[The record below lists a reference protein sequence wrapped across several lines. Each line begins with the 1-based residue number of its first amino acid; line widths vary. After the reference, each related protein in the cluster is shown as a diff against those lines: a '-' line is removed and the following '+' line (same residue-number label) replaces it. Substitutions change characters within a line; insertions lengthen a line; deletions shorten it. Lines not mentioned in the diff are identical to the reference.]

1 MSQNIKAYNFGAK
14 IQNQVKQFFLPFS
27 TNSFSDTDKLPP
39 PTADEVTT
47 GVLAKPIVDLAPGD
61 RRGLFGDFLLL

>member
-1 MSQNIKAYNFGAK
+1 MVICKILSPLLFYNFGK
-14 IQNQVKQFFLPFS
+14 TNFLPFS

>member
-14 IQNQVKQFFLPFS
+14 IQNQVKQFFFLPFS

-39 PTADEVTT
+39 PTADVTT

-61 RRGLFGDFLLL
+61 RRGLLGDFLLL